1 MVVRVILAV
10 LFVCIGFSLL
20 GKASHDVQAQ
30 SLFSGMEVPVLASLG
45 SLLFIVQMGIA
56 ILVLYGLSYL
66 IFSEVFWFTV
76 FVALFLV
83 AAHLA
88 WGLAV
93 AAMEDVRRVFLDFS
107 AALPFTFDDYL
118 VGALFFL
125 SLAFLVLLYFTIV
138 ETLNWWHFRKQQK
151 IQQERPAPL
160 QAPSFKP
167 SVCTTKNKASQERF
181 EAQPKVSL
189 PAQVEEPK
197 VQVDEEPVV
206 DELFRLVRGE

>member
-76 FVALFLV
+76 FVALLLV

-107 AALPFTFDDYL
+107 GTFPFTFDDYL
-118 VGALFFL
+118 VGALVFL
-125 SLAFLVLLYFTIV
+125 SLAFLVLLYFAIV

-151 IQQERPAPL
+151 IQQERQL
-160 QAPSFKP
+160 QAPSFESKI
-167 SVCTTKNKASQERF
+167 CTKKFQVPHERF
-181 EAQPKVSL
+181 EAQPKVS
-189 PAQVEEPK
+189 PSSEVEEHQIK
-197 VQVDEEPVV
+197 EPVI
-206 DELFRLVRGE
+206 DELFRLMRK